1 MFRLHKW
8 GSSSC
13 PVSAYLSNFIPSLYD
28 SLNNSKWDVKIDR
41 NFRGCSSQ
49 HCNLIDDTPFQVAWV
64 VSAFRDY
71 GFLAWHDKR
80 WKESMVTV
88 SPGWMMFLSCWT
100 SISCRCIEIIILIC
114 SSHLCGSNAHI
125 FVSNGGV
132 CACAHS
138 NHTKTAPFSYP
149 IPSLILSTSHLIHY
163 ILSTLHLIHFVPY
176 PYPFCTLSI
185 YSRRTIT

>member
-13 PVSAYLSNFIPSLYD
+13 PVPAYLSNLIPSLYD

-80 WKESMVTV
+80 WKKSRGSYGHGFTRLDDVFIMLNKYIMSLYWNYYTDLFV
-88 SPGWMMFLSCWT
+88 SFMRFQRSY
-100 SISCRCIEIIILIC
+100 
-114 SSHLCGSNAHI
+114 
-125 FVSNGGV
+125 FVSNG
-132 CACAHS
+132 S
-138 NHTKTAPFSYP
+138 
-149 IPSLILSTSHLIHY
+149 ILSELFTIY
-163 ILSTLHLIHFVPY
+163 Y
-176 PYPFCTLSI
+176 PSETEARP
-185 YSRRTIT
+185 TIKIIRFWKKKRAHA